1 MAGCFIVASN
11 QLFSA
16 HDPLSVWLPTAVS
29 GCMQLSLFCLATY
42 FQCSRGGR
50 GTAVHTATEGLL
62 GAGQEGG
69 GCVNVPPQADPSR

>member
-11 QLFSA
+11 QAFSA

-42 FQCSRGGR
+42 FQCARAGG
-50 GTAVHTATEGLL
+50 GATVTATEGLL
-62 GAGQEGG
+62 GGRHEEGA
-69 GCVNVPPQADPSR
+69 CVNVPPHPDPSR